1 VLLWRRQK
9 KPARNGYHQAAND
22 ADRIFFL
29 LLYPVLLLPVPAGLF
44 SLENK
49 KRPIGG
55 LASISFSAG
64 WALAIP
70 VVVLLGNPGLAYS
83 IE

>member
-1 VLLWRRQK
+1 MEKAK
-9 KPARNGYHQAAND
+9 KTARNWYHQAAHA
-22 ADRIFFL
+22 ADRIFVL

-44 SLENK
+44 SLQNK
-49 KRPIGG
+49 NRHIGG

>member
-1 VLLWRRQK
+1 MEKAK
-9 KPARNGYHQAAND
+9 KTARNWYHQAAND
-22 ADRIFFL
+22 ADRIFVLF
-29 LLYPVLLLPVPAGLF
+29 LYPVLLLPVLAGLF
-44 SLENK
+44 SLQKK

-70 VVVLLGNPGLAYS
+70 VVVLMGNPGLAYS

>member
-1 VLLWRRQK
+1 MEKAK
-9 KPARNGYHQAAND
+9 KTARNWHHQAAHD
-22 ADRIFFL
+22 ADRIFVL
-29 LLYPVLLLPVPAGLF
+29 LLYPVLLLPVLAGLF
-44 SLENK
+44 SLQKK

>member
-1 VLLWRRQK
+1 MEKAK
-9 KPARNGYHQAAND
+9 KTARNWYHQAAND
-22 ADRIFFL
+22 ADRIFVL
-29 LLYPVLLLPVPAGLF
+29 LLYPVLLLPVLAGLF
-44 SLENK
+44 SLQKK

-70 VVVLLGNPGLAYS
+70 VVVLLGNPGLACS

>member
-1 VLLWRRQK
+1 MEKAK
-9 KPARNGYHQAAND
+9 KTARNWYHQAAND
-22 ADRIFFL
+22 ADRIFVLF
-29 LLYPVLLLPVPAGLF
+29 LYPVLLLPVLAGLF
-44 SLENK
+44 SLQKK

-70 VVVLLGNPGLAYS
+70 IVVLLGNPGLAYS